1 MKEKIKLTAN
11 ILFSG
16 IGAQERGFRNS
27 NLFDIEVVNTSEIDK
42 EAVVSYAA
50 VHCGMTPEM
59 VNNYSE
65 YPSKEE
71 MIDYLTKINLGYVP
85 EKNKLYDWNK
95 LAKRKDKMKGIEKYW
110 LACKLTNNL
119 GDISKIK
126 HLSYA
131 DFWTISSPC
140 TDISVSGK
148 LQGIDK
154 DSGTRSSLVW
164 DSARLLQTAKEENKL
179 PKYIMMENVKNLVS
193 KRFKPQFDIIC
204 NTLNDIG
211 FNVYWQVL
219 NGKDCGIPQN
229 RERVFVIGI
238 RKDIDNCKF
247 TFPKPFDNGLR
258 GEDML
263 EDDVDCKYYI
273 ISDRSEKLI
282 KELIDKGQLQDAKLG
297 VVSPER
303 ERDYRPHN
311 Q

>member
-27 NLFDIEVVNTSEIDK
+27 DLFDIEVINTSEIDK

-71 MIDYLTKINLGYVP
+71 MIDYLTEINLGYVP
-85 EKNKLYDWNK
+85 EKNKLYDWHR

-164 DSARLLQTAKEENKL
+164 DSARLLQIAKEENKL

-193 KRFKPQFDIIC
+193 KRFKHQFDIIC

-238 RKDIDNCKF
+238 RKDIDKCKF
-247 TFPKPFDNGLR
+247 AFPKPFDNGLR

-282 KELIDKGQLQDAKLG
+282 KELIDKGHYKMLNL
-297 VVSPER
+297 E
-303 ERDYRPHN
+303 
-311 Q
+311 